1 MVRQAHHH
9 DGLDSVL
16 RANRSL
22 ALSLLWAALAA
33 CVVSSAVYDIGS
45 WFGAW

>member
-1 MVRQAHHH
+1 MAHHAHHH
-9 DGLDSVL
+9 DGLDHVV

-33 CVVSSAVYDIGS
+33 CVVSSAVYDIGR
-45 WFGAW
+45 WLGGW